1 MSTNQIPRDEGM
13 DNSLALLKEGYLF
26 INDRME
32 KFQSDIFETR
42 LMGQKVICMRGKEAA
57 ELFYDVDKFQRKWAI
72 PNRIQE
78 TLLGKRG
85 VQTLDG
91 KQHLIRK
98 HLFMSLM
105 TPPHQKQLAEQI
117 AEYWEREK
125 KQWERKE
132 KIILFEEAKK
142 VLCKVAC
149 SWAGVPLLELE
160 ADSRAD
166 DFVSMVYAFGTIGP
180 EHWKGRIA
188 RNRVEE
194 WIEEIIENVRSGEIK
209 AEQDSAL
216 YKMAFYK
223 EADGQHFST
232 HLAAVEL
239 INVIRPIVAIATYI
253 TFSALALYEHP
264 DQKEK
269 LKNGDPAKGHRC
281 PGEGITV
288 EIMKATL
295 DFLINKVDYAVP
307 NQDLSYRLDRIPT
320 LPKSGFV
327 IRLS

>member
-26 INDRME
+26 INNRVE

-132 KIILFEEAKK
+132 KIILFDEAKK
-142 VLCKVAC
+142 CYVKLLVA
-149 SWAGVPLLELE
+149 G
-160 ADSRAD
+160 R
-166 DFVSMVYAFGTIGP
+166 VS
-180 EHWKGRIA
+180 
-188 RNRVEE
+188 
-194 WIEEIIENVRSGEIK
+194 
-209 AEQDSAL
+209 L
-216 YKMAFYK
+216 Y
-223 EADGQHFST
+223 
-232 HLAAVEL
+232 
-239 INVIRPIVAIATYI
+239 
-253 TFSALALYEHP
+253 
-264 DQKEK
+264 
-269 LKNGDPAKGHRC
+269 
-281 PGEGITV
+281 
-288 EIMKATL
+288 
-295 DFLINKVDYAVP
+295 
-307 NQDLSYRLDRIPT
+307 
-320 LPKSGFV
+320 
-327 IRLS
+327 